1 MITEEIIE
9 DFTRIQKILQYFK
22 ENKTPLSIRTDN
34 GISLISVISD
44 FSSNVIL
51 LKDISVI
58 TGNSSLEECI
68 GVNSLAEAPYGAN
81 TVKFDTSLIDKSSLR
96 FPLKILMH
104 PKRKYVRIPVRDNVL
119 ITNMH
124 AILSMKVIDPTIKDS
139 TLQQKIDAIL
149 KTIESS
155 VRRSENYDFAKVML
169 FDGSEKDGLYYIVKQ
184 MKKPFAVFDTSNI
197 KIKEDFV
204 LTYEDYIRFMA
215 QTGKSYSEISKSIDD
230 IKKFYTDNRILGEA
244 IVPIMF
250 DEEVIG
256 IIRVMSRNQ
265 KLTAGMIKRLM
276 SISQNASLKLETE
289 GSFEIITK
297 ENQEII
303 DISVGGM
310 RVLIRDPVFPKYV
323 RLGKRLF
330 CQIYFPD
337 NTFIKTLSS
346 VANIYGRAGDELIDV
361 GLKFSQNMDWKD
373 RNKLENFINSILDL
387 ERKGAHRIMKKS

>member
-1 MITEEIIE
+1 MITEEIIQ

-22 ENKTPLSIRTDN
+22 ENKIPLSIRTDN
-34 GISLISVISD
+34 GISLVAVISD
-44 FSSNVIL
+44 LSNNVIL
-51 LKDISVI
+51 LKDVSVI
-58 TGNSSLEECI
+58 TGNSSIEECI

-81 TVKFDTSLIDKSSLR
+81 TVKFDTSLIDRSSLR
-96 FPLKILMH
+96 FPQKLVMH
-104 PKRKYVRIPVRDNVL
+104 PKRKYTRIPVRDNVL
-119 ITNMH
+119 ISNMYS
-124 AILSMKVIDPTIKDS
+124 ILSMKVIDPTIKDS
-139 TLQQKIDAIL
+139 SLQQKIDAIL
-149 KTIESS
+149 RTVESN
-155 VRRSENYDFAKVML
+155 VRRSENYDFAKVIL
-169 FDGSEKDGLYYIVKQ
+169 FDGSEKSGLYYMVKQ

-204 LTYEDYIRFMA
+204 LTYEDYIKFMA
-215 QTGKSYSEISKSIDD
+215 QIGKSYSEISKSIDD
-230 IKKFYTDNRILGEA
+230 IRKFYTDNRILSEA
-244 IVPIMF
+244 VVPIIF

-256 IIRVMSRNQ
+256 IIRVMSRHH
-265 KLTAGMIKRLM
+265 KLTAGMVKRLL
-276 SISQNASLKLETE
+276 SASQNASLKLETE

-310 RVLIRDPVFPKYV
+310 RVVIRDPMFPKYI

-337 NTFIKTLSS
+337 NTSVKTLSS
-346 VANIYGRAGDELIDV
+346 VANIYGKAGDELVDV

-387 ERKGAHRIMKKS
+387 ERKGVHRIRKKS